1 MDPTFMPGTAAAMP
15 SSKVEIS
22 VQCRNLRN
30 KDTFSKSDP
39 MCVLHMSDAKT
50 RQLLEIGRTE
60 MIKDTLDP
68 NFVKKF
74 IVDYF
79 FEERQML
86 TFSIYDVD
94 SQSSKL
100 QDHDFLGKMECSLG
114 ELVSCPGSKMEQ
126 PLKGGGQGQITV
138 RCEEVSTTKDEV
150 TLQLAATKL
159 DKKDFFGKSDPFLLL
174 HRVNEDR
181 SCTVVHK
188 TEVVRNNLNP
198 VWRPFT
204 ISVQALCNG
213 DHDRSIQIECYD
225 WDSDGSHDFIGAFS
239 TNLRELAHSAA
250 ESNTFQVINPKKQ
263 AKKKT
268 YKDSGQIRVMSC
280 SIQQRQSFLDYIRG
294 GMQMNFTVAIDFTAS
309 NGNPSH
315 PSSLHYMNPYSPN
328 QYAAAIQSV
337 GEIVQDYDT
346 DKMFPVL
353 GFGAKLPGGMVSHEF
368 AVNFVPENP
377 YCAGVGGILQAYQTA
392 LPRVQLYGPT
402 NFSPV
407 INHVARF
414 AAETRDGSS
423 YFVLLII
430 TDGEITD
437 MPQTK
442 NAIVAASRLPM
453 SIIIVGVGNAEFDA
467 MDILDSDNCML
478 RDSSGAT
485 AERDIVQFVPFRD
498 FIGGR
503 FGSDMGL
510 SKVALA
516 REVLAEIPD
525 QVLHYMRRYD
535 IRAKAPPAGGAAAS

>member
-1 MDPTFMPGTAAAMP
+1 MDPTFQPGTATMP

-22 VQCRNLRN
+22 VECRNLKN

-39 MCVLHMSDAKT
+39 MCVLSVSDAKT
-50 RQLLEIGRTE
+50 RQSHEIGRTE

-79 FEERQML
+79 FEERQMM
-86 TFSIYDVD
+86 TFSV
-94 SQSSKL
+94 
-100 QDHDFLGKMECSLG
+100 GC
-114 ELVSCPGSKMEQ
+114 
-126 PLKGGGQGQITV
+126 GQGHIIV

-150 TLQLAATKL
+150 TLQLAAHKL

-188 TEVVRNNLNP
+188 TEVVRSNLNP

-213 DHDRSIQIECYD
+213 DYDRSIQIECYD

-239 TNLRELAHSAA
+239 TNMRELSRGSAEA
-250 ESNTFQVINPKKQ
+250 NTFEVINPKKQ
-263 AKKKT
+263 AKKKS

-315 PSSLHYMNPYSPN
+315 PSSLHYMNPYQPN
-328 QYAAAIQSV
+328 QYAAAIQAV
-337 GEIVQDYDT
+337 GEIIQDYDT

-353 GFGAKLPGGMVSHEF
+353 GFGAKLPGGTVSHEF

-377 YCAGVGGILQAYQTA
+377 YCAGVGGILQSYQSA

-414 AAETRDGSS
+414 ASGARDGSS

-437 MPQTK
+437 MTQTK
-442 NAIVAASRLPM
+442 SAIVAASRLPM

-467 MDILDSDNCML
+467 MDILDSDNCLL
-478 RDSSGAT
+478 RDSSGAA
-485 AERDIVQFVPFRD
+485 AERDIVQTFFFAPERPKTTTRHRLILDRLVSVFRVERHLLDRPGLDHTPFVVL
-498 FIGGR
+498 
-503 FGSDMGL
+503 SGL
-510 SKVALA
+510 
-516 REVLAEIPD
+516 
-525 QVLHYMRRYD
+525 
-535 IRAKAPPAGGAAAS
+535 